1 MEITI
6 RTADLG
12 DAEKLA
18 AIYAYYVKNTS
29 LTFEYDVPSVSEF
42 RERIRRTREHYPYL
56 VAEEAGEII
65 GYAYAGRFQPRA
77 AYAWNA
83 EMSIYLK
90 YGVQRRG
97 IGRQLYT
104 RMEEI
109 LKEQGIVKTIAV
121 ITMPVDEYSDFNSVP
136 FHEKM
141 GYAHAGRIE
150 NCGFKFH
157 RWYTT
162 LYMDKQIGM
171 PQEQMEPIKDFDEV
185 RDPFGL

>member
-90 YGVQRRG
+90 HGVQRRG
-97 IGRQLYT
+97 IGR
-104 RMEEI
+104 
-109 LKEQGIVKTIAV
+109 
-121 ITMPVDEYSDFNSVP
+121 
-136 FHEKM
+136 
-141 GYAHAGRIE
+141 
-150 NCGFKFH
+150 
-157 RWYTT
+157 
-162 LYMDKQIGM
+162 
-171 PQEQMEPIKDFDEV
+171 
-185 RDPFGL
+185 